1 MGIHDRDYA
10 RASTS
15 GSHGP
20 FRPGRLGPS
29 LRGLSVVHWLI
40 IINCA
45 VFMIDAFCTARG
57 ILRPVHTGDFMSAAA
72 NIDPRRD
79 PLIIPNPP
87 TTRPVQSAIIRAD
100 ILLASTRQKVGERE
114 WRYMPPMTAIGHFST
129 AKAFFRLEVW
139 RFVTFQFLH
148 ADLTHV
154 AFNMIGLWFFGPI
167 VEQYLRSRK
176 RFLAYYLVCGIFGA
190 LLYLL
195 LNLLGSVAG
204 LKLPGV
210 LFTDIYT
217 SLVGAS
223 AGVFGILMASARI
236 ASDAT
241 MYVFMVIPMRVSTG
255 AYLLTAAACFNLL
268 VGGNNA
274 GGDAAHVGGAIA
286 GFFFIRNM
294 HLLRDFFEILGPR
307 KPASRGRA
315 DQPKPS
321 PRHPP
326 QAADA
331 RVDEVLDKV
340 RRHGL
345 QSLSDA
351 EKALLREATDERR
364 ARP

>member
-10 RASTS
+10 RATPS
-15 GSHGP
+15 GPGRIPS
-20 FRPGRLGPS
+20 PGRLGPS

-45 VFMIDAFCTARG
+45 IFMIDAFCLARG
-57 ILRPVHTGDFMSAAA
+57 VLRPVHTGDFMAAAA

-79 PLIIPNPP
+79 QLIYPSVPAM
-87 TTRPVQSAIIRAD
+87 RPANAAIVRAD
-100 ILLASTRQKVGERE
+100 ILLASSRQKVGERE

-129 AKAFFRLEVW
+129 AKAFFGLEVW

-148 ADLTHV
+148 ADLTHL

-167 VEQYLRSRK
+167 VEQHLRSRK

-210 LFTDIYT
+210 LFTDIFT

-223 AGVFGILMASARI
+223 AGVFGVLMASAKI
-236 ASDAT
+236 AGDAT

-268 VGGNNA
+268 IGGSNA
-274 GGDAAHVGGAIA
+274 GGDAAHVGGAVA
-286 GFFFIRNM
+286 GFFFIRNI
-294 HLLRDFFEILGPR
+294 HLLNDFFEILGPKKQSAR
-307 KPASRGRA
+307 TATKKSST
-315 DQPKPS
+315 QPGNPS
-321 PRHPP
+321 
-326 QAADA
+326 ATDS

-340 RRHGL
+340 RRQGL
-345 QSLSDA
+345 QSLTDS
-351 EKALLREATDERR
+351 EKNLLRQATDERR
-364 ARP
+364 GRG